1 MSFSLGADINHNFIM
16 ILRLAVSFVLFFPFR
31 FISHHFAPFIL
42 NTRSACGLLLF
53 ILSFCLKWRCR
64 QKYMLLNRM
73 NYELLIIYLF
83 ILNLNIF
90 ATINV
95 KTKMKFKFLKHL
107 ILFSSSRVISE
118 KPVLGGHFEFL
129 RPNQKYIFLN

>member
-1 MSFSLGADINHNFIM
+1 MSFSLGADINHNLIM
-16 ILRLAVSFVLFFPFR
+16 ILRLAVSFVLFFTFR

-42 NTRSACGLLLF
+42 NTRSACGLPLF

-90 ATINV
+90 ATINF
-95 KTKMKFKFLKHL
+95 KTKMKFKFLKYL
-107 ILFSSSRVISE
+107 ILLSISRAISE
-118 KPVLGGHFEFL
+118 KPVFGGLFEFL
-129 RPNQKYIFLN
+129 RPNRE

>member
-1 MSFSLGADINHNFIM
+1 M

-31 FISHHFAPFIL
+31 FISHHFAPFRTISHHFAPFIL

-90 ATINV
+90 ATINF
-95 KTKMKFKFLKHL
+95 KTKMKLKFWKYL

-129 RPNQKYIFLN
+129 RPNRK